1 LGSAVRENDRT
12 TEMHV
17 FQMKNLFEEYTF

>member
-1 LGSAVRENDRT
+1 VRENDRT